1 MLLRLFIF
9 IFLGLLVPYRPS
21 KAEIWEKDYSKEV
34 YIEAS
39 VEGLKGL
46 HLECSKDK
54 MKVTIDLEDWV
65 EGFDGVVYTRGSYQM
80 GKRPCFYDAKGYA
93 NEELSLEWSF
103 DECKTEKKKDGKQM
117 TNVIIVQQDD
127 MLIFP
132 GDMAFELIW

>member
-54 MKVTIDLEDWV
+54 MKIEDIEKPAALVLFKKIEKLNFFQHTISKIHIFNFCLFLKVYVTNM
-65 EGFDGVVYTRGSYQM
+65 YNN
-80 GKRPCFYDAKGYA
+80 P
-93 NEELSLEWSF
+93 
-103 DECKTEKKKDGKQM
+103 
-117 TNVIIVQQDD
+117 
-127 MLIFP
+127 
-132 GDMAFELIW
+132 